1 MGGGLVFA
9 PMTIWILALLC
20 VGLAG
25 YAGFARGIIRVAM
38 SLCGILLGLLL
49 APVLGPLLSPVMR
62 AMISNVL
69 LADALAP
76 LAVFLIVSIG
86 FKIGGGAIHNKIE
99 VFFRYK
105 TTDTKLL
112 HFERLMARLGACLG
126 LLNGTFYFYV
136 LCTVFYV
143 AGYLTTQ
150 ITTPDNTTGATK
162 LINRVSAD
170 LNASGM
176 QRAIVAVDP
185 MPPAYYDAADI
196 VGHLFH
202 NRLLMSRLGRY
213 PYFLSLAERAELQD
227 IASDPQVSELL
238 QTEATARELLA
249 QPKIKAL
256 LANAAI
262 IDTLK
267 QLDVTDLKVFIETG
281 KSPKYEATR
290 ILGRWNFDLA
300 ATVEQIRLAQPNI
313 TPKRMLEL
321 NRELGTFFLDATF
334 TATTDGQV
342 FVKAVPPATPQ
353 PGQPTLPAVSGPPK
367 NVATGSWT
375 ETGGNYSVT
384 VTATEPSP
392 GYRLLNG
399 TAKVRFADG
408 AVLLDIGEIV
418 LGFSVDL

>member
-1 MGGGLVFA
+1 
-9 PMTIWILALLC
+9 MTIWMLALLC
-20 VGLAG
+20 VGLAS
-25 YAGFARGIIRVAM
+25 YAGFARGVIRVAT
-38 SLCGILLGLLL
+38 SLLGILLGLLL
-49 APVLGPLLSPVMR
+49 APLLGPWLAPVMR

-76 LAVFLIVSIG
+76 LAVFLIVTLG
-86 FKIGGGAIHNKIE
+86 VKMGGGAIHNKVE

-126 LLNGTFYFYV
+126 LLNGTLYFYV

-150 ITTPDNTTGATK
+150 ITTDENTTWATK

-176 QRAIVAVDP
+176 QRAIVAIDP

-196 VGHLFH
+196 VGHIYH

-213 PYFLSLAERAELQD
+213 PFFLSMAEKPELQD

-238 QTEATARELLA
+238 QTESTARELLA

-256 LANAAI
+256 LSNASI
-262 IDTLK
+262 IDGLK
-267 QLDVTDLKVFIETG
+267 QLDVADLKVFIETG
-281 KSPKYEATR
+281 KSPRYGPVR
-290 ILGRWNFDLA
+290 ILGRWNFDISE
-300 ATVEQIRLAQPNI
+300 TVKQVQQAQPTI
-313 TPKRMLEL
+313 TPKDMLEL
-321 NRELGTFFLDATF
+321 NRRLGVAFLEATF
-334 TATTDGQV
+334 TATTEGQV
-342 FVKAVPPATPQ
+342 FVKAVPPAQPL
-353 PGQPTLPAVSGPPK
+353 PGQTVAPLAVSAPPR

-375 ETGGNYSVT
+375 EAGGSYSVT
-384 VTATEPSP
+384 LTASDPGPVYQMLNVTANARIVGEA
-392 GYRLLNG
+392 LILE
-399 TAKVRFADG
+399 FDG
-408 AVLLDIGEIV
+408 GV
-418 LGFSVDL
+418 LGFSIDL